1 MNTND
6 YSPSILYDETL
17 HHHLTQLSSS
27 VEEKRLPQKAYQ
39 IIRQAIRNL
48 YLPPEKMVLERE
60 MAEVLDMSRT
70 PVREALIRLQTEGLV
85 RVIPRKGFA
94 VTPIE
99 SKNLMEIYEIAE
111 SLDGL
116 AAELAVRNLTDSF
129 ITQLESLIADQK
141 AALESKNLKDWAVLD
156 DQYHSRILEAAGN
169 QRLNDLIEFHADHLF
184 RARLYTVNKRPLPT
198 NSVLEHEAIVACLKT
213 NDGKAARTI
222 MESHRRRA
230 SQDILNAID

>member
-17 HHHLTQLSSS
+17 HQHLTQLSSS

-85 RVIPRKGFA
+85 RVVPRKGFA

-99 SKNLMEIYEIAE
+99 RKNLMEIYEIAE

-116 AAELAVRNLTDSF
+116 AAELAVRNTNEGTLS
-129 ITQLESLIADQK
+129 QLEALISEQK
-141 AALESKNLKDWAVLD
+141 TALESKNLKNWAILD
-156 DQYHSRILEAAGN
+156 DDFHSRIIQAAGN
-169 QRLNDLIEFHADHLF
+169 ERLNDLIEFHADHLF

-198 NSVLEHEAIVACLKT
+198 NSILEHEAIVACLKT

-230 SQDILNAID
+230 SRDILNVID